1 MLQRCAG
8 VTKACADF
16 RIAQLAGGLG
26 RAAGGCDREQHEN
39 SNSRAC
45 GAAFGVPLEILQLI
59 VSGVSQGCV
68 YGLIALGFV
77 LIYKAT
83 EMVNFA
89 QGDIMMLGAYVA
101 ITFVSLWEWPFL
113 PAALATVAVMAV
125 VGVVL
130 ERVLL
135 RPMIGEPHFAV
146 LMLTIGLGFV
156 LRALAGAVWGN
167 EPRALPTPYSGEV
180 LRLGEAVIGYET
192 LAIIL
197 GTAVLCLAM
206 YLFFRY
212 SRVGIAMQAASQN
225 QLAAF
230 YVGIPVKRMYALVWA
245 ISAAIAG
252 VAGMLTAPVSLV
264 DPLIGFVGIKA
275 FAAAIVGGFGSL
287 PGAIIG
293 GLLVGLV
300 EQFAGR
306 YLPPG
311 FGDTSAY
318 VLLLVMLLIRPQGL
332 FATMQKKKV

>member
-1 MLQRCAG
+1 ME
-8 VTKACADF
+8 VV
-16 RIAQLAGGLG
+16 QL
-26 RAAGGCDREQHEN
+26 
-39 SNSRAC
+39 
-45 GAAFGVPLEILQLI
+45 LI
-59 VSGVSQGCV
+59 SGVSQGCV

-89 QGDIMMLGAYVA
+89 QGDVMMLGAYVA
-101 ITFVSLWEWPFL
+101 ITFVHIWEWPFIWAFL
-113 PAALATVAVMAV
+113 GTVGVMAV
-125 VGVVL
+125 VGIVL
-130 ERVLL
+130 ERLLL

-156 LRALAGAVWGN
+156 LRAAAGAIWGN
-167 EPRALPTPYSGEV
+167 EPRSLETPWTGGVIRMGES
-180 LRLGEAVIGYET
+180 VIGYEN

-197 GTAVLCLAM
+197 GTAALCLVM
-206 YLFFRY
+206 WLFFRFT
-212 SRVGIAMQAASQN
+212 RVGIAMQAASQN

-230 YVGIPVKRMYALVWA
+230 YVGIPVKRMYSLVWA
-245 ISAAIAG
+245 LSAMIAAL
-252 VAGMLTAPVSLV
+252 AGILTAPVSLV

-275 FAAAIVGGFGSL
+275 FAAAIVGGFGSM

-293 GLLVGLV
+293 GLLVGIV
-300 EQFAGR
+300 EQFAGL

-318 VLLLVMLLIRPQGL
+318 VLLLIMLLVRPQGL